1 MEPVGWVSCGCGK
14 GVSLYARKQEAK
26 ATVEKVVKQLPAVLE
41 AQPKPKVERA
51 AAQEAGQE
59 RTCAWCA
66 KLFKAEARHLKCCT
80 WDCYL
85 KKKRQTEQMAAITIL
100 GSSAAL
106 PAEMEQPEVAPTH
119 RPGDEGKP
127 IAEEAKEIFD
137 KHQ

>member
-14 GVSLYARKQEAK
+14 GINIYARKQEAK
-26 ATVEKVVKQLPAVLE
+26 ATAEKVAKQLPAELE

-51 AAQEAGQE
+51 AAQETVHE
-59 RTCAWCA
+59 RPCAWCGN
-66 KLFKAEARHLKCCT
+66 LFKPQAKHLKCCK
-80 WDCYL
+80 WNCYL
-85 KKKRQTEQMAAITIL
+85 KKKEQNDQMQAITAL
-100 GSSAAL
+100 GSSSAL
-106 PAEMEQPEVAPTH
+106 PVELDEPKVAPTH